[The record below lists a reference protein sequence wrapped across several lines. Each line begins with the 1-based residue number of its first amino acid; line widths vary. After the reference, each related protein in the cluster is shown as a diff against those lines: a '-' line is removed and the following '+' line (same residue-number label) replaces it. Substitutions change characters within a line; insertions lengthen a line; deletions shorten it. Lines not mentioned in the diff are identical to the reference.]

1 MRALLLPKLENK
13 TNNLILGENQEARNT
28 ITELT
33 RRYHEFELEL
43 RRLENERDELTAA
56 YKEAEAV

>member
-1 MRALLLPKLENK
+1 MFRIEFSD
-13 TNNLILGENQEARNT
+13 ENQEARNT

-33 RRYHEFELEL
+33 RRYHEFEIEL

-56 YKEAEAV
+56 YKEAEAVRRDIQCEM